1 MERSPV
7 IVARGEAVREVP
19 PEIAVVHVRTA
30 AKGRD
35 RESVLERLAERSAA
49 ITAAL
54 DGFAAAIERRETTGL
69 HVHPQT
75 KRRGEE
81 IAAYHGS
88 IGTQVLVTDFTVLG
102 DLMLRLAA
110 EELTTV
116 DGPWWQ
122 LRPGSR
128 AGAEARRAAITDALS
143 RAAEYASAVGAE
155 IAELVEI
162 NDGGAGLDDGY
173 TPVAFAAGGARARGA
188 ESGPALDL
196 EPEAQTVRA
205 QVRVTVTI
213 SRPILPGRPTST

>member
-7 IVARGEAVREVP
+7 VVARGEAVREVP
-19 PEIAVVHVRTA
+19 PEIAAVHVRTA

-35 RESVLERLAERSAA
+35 REAVLDRLAERSAA
-49 ITAAL
+49 IAAVL

-81 IAAYHGS
+81 VAAYHGS

-128 AGAEARRAAITDALS
+128 AGAEARGAAITDALT
-143 RAAEYASAVGAE
+143 RAAEYAAAVGAE

-162 NDGGAGLDDGY
+162 NDGAGGFDEG
-173 TPVAFAAGGARARGA
+173 PMAFAAGGVRARSA

-213 SRPILPGRPTST
+213 SRPTLPGRPTST